1 MSSKKERIVSKKH
14 AKKSF
19 FSVGLVLIIYSLLV
33 LILPVVLRYQMEI
46 TNSHILTDPILY
58 YGIYFINIVLGS
70 FIPFFLL
77 KLLTK
82 VKNRKIFRTA
92 KISFSDLLIQAVVF
106 FAVCMSLIYAS
117 NMILNVFGYEG
128 RLLSS
133 VGFNF
138 DAENLS
144 YPLYAF
150 MLILVTPLIEEYAFR
165 GVLLS
170 SLGRFGKRFA
180 LFASA
185 IFFALAHNTI
195 GEILPAF
202 AMGMLLGKITL
213 RYKSIQPSIVIH
225 ILFNALLYLLCML
238 PSKIA
243 VYMTYGIAFICI
255 LAAYLV
261 LSKKYKKITVQKLR
275 SNELTNILFYTSPTV
290 IISII
295 LMIVHIM
302 MMYLVN
308 FNIVI

>member
-1 MSSKKERIVSKKH
+1 MTNKKERIISKKH
-14 AKKSF
+14 AKRSF

-33 LILPVVLRYQMEI
+33 LILPIVFKYQMDMS
-46 TNSHILTDPILY
+46 NSSILTDPILY
-58 YGIYFINIVLGS
+58 YGIYFIDVVLGS

-77 KLLTK
+77 KLLSK

-92 KISFSDLLIQAVVF
+92 KISFSDLLIQTVVF
-106 FAVCMSLIYAS
+106 FAVCMCLIYAS
-117 NMILNVFGYEG
+117 SMILNTFGYEG

-133 VGFNF
+133 IGLNF

-144 YPLYAF
+144 YPLYIF
-150 MLILVTPLIEEYAFR
+150 MLIIVTPFIEEYVFR

-213 RYKSIQPSIVIH
+213 RYKSIQPAIIMH
-225 ILFNALLYLLCML
+225 IFFNGFLYLLCIL

-243 VYMTYGIAFICI
+243 MYMTYGIAVICI

-275 SNELTNILFYTSPTV
+275 SNELTNVLFYTRPTV
-290 IISII
+290 LISIV
-295 LMIVHIM
+295 LMIVHILL
-302 MMYLVN
+302 MYLVN
-308 FNIVI
+308 FNIAI